1 MGTNSFVRVPP
12 DSTGKRY
19 YTLEHTVDANPVHVQ
34 VMHASD
40 PDFPEYVQRVDERGA
55 ASVRFS
61 EGSPLSDAFG
71 NLKVSN
77 RKCIGSYDFVA
88 DEAADL
94 WSQEIT
100 AGGSITYMQQASTM
114 SLAVGTAL
122 GDKAQM
128 TTNHHHYYY
137 PGTSN
142 LYMFTVA
149 LSDTGMTGCRRRWG
163 ALDDHNGLFFKLRE
177 DNVLVVGQR
186 SSVSGSPVTNWVAQ
200 PNWNGDKC
208 DGTGL
213 SGFTLDVSKLNIYW
227 IDFQWLGAGRV
238 RYGVI
243 DEYGNRI
250 VCHTMLNAN
259 RNQYPYMQM
268 GTLTVRAEIENMA
281 ITGGAASMRLTCVS
295 VHSEGEINYTYWR
308 AVHEFP
314 QASITG
320 NGHHLISLKAPD
332 LFNGKH
338 NATTSYPEHLDCYVA
353 SGTIKLE
360 LYWDYLTL
368 TGGTWTDNGT
378 TVVAN
383 TTGTL
388 TAPTGMYR
396 PKTWYLD
403 AGSHSIALHELFE
416 KFDYGID
423 INADGTEPVYVTL
436 VASKVSGTPTIEGGV
451 QYAEL
456 R

>member
-1 MGTNSFVRVPP
+1 MGANSFVRVPP

-19 YTLEHTVDANPVHVQ
+19 YTVQHSVAGADVQVQ

-40 PDFPEYVQRVDERGA
+40 PDFPEFIQRVDERGA

-77 RKCIGSYDFVA
+77 RKCIGSYDFVSD
-88 DEAADL
+88 DESDY
-94 WSQEIT
+94 WSYQET
-100 AGGSITYMQQASTM
+100 GGGSITYLSNASTM
-114 SLAVGTAL
+114 QLAVGTAS
-122 GDKAQM
+122 GDKAMM

-149 LSDTGMTGCRRRWG
+149 LSDVSTTGCRRRWG
-163 ALDDHNGLFFKLRE
+163 AIDDHNGLFFKLRE

-186 SSVSGSPVTNWVAQ
+186 SSVSGSPATNWVAQ
-200 PNWNGDKC
+200 SNWNGDKV

-213 SGFTLDVSKLNIYW
+213 SGFVLDPSKLNIYW

-238 RYGVI
+238 RFGVI
-243 DEYGNRI
+243 DEFGNRI

-259 RNQYPYMQM
+259 HNNYPYMQM
-268 GTLTVRAEIENMA
+268 GSLTVRAEIENVA
-281 ITGGAASMRLTCVS
+281 ATGNAASMRLTCVS

-314 QASITG
+314 QATITG
-320 NGHHLISLKAPD
+320 NNHHLISLKAPD

-338 NATTSYPEHLDCYVA
+338 NAVTSYPEHIDCFV
-353 SGTIKLE
+353 SGGTVKLE
-360 LYWDYLTL
+360 IYWDYLTL
-368 TGGTWTDNGT
+368 TSPTWDDNGT
-378 TVVAN
+378 AVVAS

-388 TAPTGMYR
+388 TDPSGMYR

-403 AGSHSIALHELFE
+403 AGSHSLDLCEI
-416 KFDYGID
+416 FDKHDFGID
-423 INADGTEPVYVTL
+423 IDADGSEAIYVTL
-436 VASKVSGTPTIEGGV
+436 VASLVSGAPTIVGGL